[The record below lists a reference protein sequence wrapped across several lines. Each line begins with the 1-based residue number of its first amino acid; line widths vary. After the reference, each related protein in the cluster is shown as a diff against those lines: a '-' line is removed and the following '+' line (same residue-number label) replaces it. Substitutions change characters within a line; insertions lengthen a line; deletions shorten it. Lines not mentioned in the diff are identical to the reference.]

1 MNNEESIQYILK
13 IVKELKEENKQLV
26 NKINYLEENNER
38 LSDEITELKEISE
51 DKISKKEM
59 CEYIEEEINRY
70 FPLKDGWEAVYS
82 EENERM
88 GYFNNR
94 RFNEPPEYLY
104 WDRTEHTKKQ
114 VICLSD
120 D

>member
-13 IVKELKEENKQLV
+13 TVKELKEENKQLV

-51 DKISKKEM
+51 DKISKKEI

-88 GYFNNR
+88 GYCNNR